1 VNDSEREDWVA
12 NDEGLYDM
20 QRTSGRGMTAWV
32 RENREIIDTVACKVI
47 SSEQP
52 AHYLKY
58 GGRPAGAARYNPPV
72 TRTDRSL
79 F

>member
-1 VNDSEREDWVA
+1 VNDSDREEWVG
-12 NDEGLYDM
+12 NDEGLYDL
-20 QRTSGRGMTAWV
+20 QRRSGKGMTAWI
-32 RENREIIDTVACKVI
+32 RANRALIDEVSGNVKT
-47 SSEQP
+47 SRQP

-58 GGRPAGAARYNPPV
+58 GGRPAGAARFRPPV